1 MDLRIYCAD
10 IGSIR
15 KGKRNFGW
23 ACTSAAQESIE
34 HAHGDA
40 NEIRSVVAML
50 QADLAERRAV
60 ALGFECPLFVPVHQ
74 DANALGSARQG
85 EVISGENRAWTA
97 NAAACVLAT
106 GLAQVSWI
114 LAELRDTSP
123 GLTAYLDWSAFASA
137 GAGLF
142 LWEAFVT
149 GEAKRGT
156 HGEDAVA
163 AVEAFREALPTPMGF
178 DAVEAERPLSL
189 IGAALLW
196 SGWATDLEMLSTS
209 CLVIKPR
216 ARDAERAAAKAR

>member
-1 MDLRIYCAD
+1 MLTATRARSAPSSPCSKRIWPNGALLH
-10 IGSIR
+10 
-15 KGKRNFGW
+15 
-23 ACTSAAQESIE
+23 SASSARCSCRFTKTQTRSAQ
-34 HAHGDA
+34 
-40 NEIRSVVAML
+40 
-50 QADLAERRAV
+50 
-60 ALGFECPLFVPVHQ
+60 
-74 DANALGSARQG
+74 RQG

-149 GEAKRGT
+149 GEAKRRT

-216 ARDAERAAAKAR
+216 ARDAEHAAAKAR